1 MEPHGIVDRQYLAD
15 YSGGDMNLTRFRSW
29 LKWMVKGQRLEREME
44 TEVRFHLE
52 SYAADLVRQGL
63 SQQEAMRQ
71 ARIEFGGIESHKDA
85 MRASVG
91 VRWWGELGSDMRHGL
106 RLLRKNP
113 GFTAVAI
120 LTLALGVGANTAI
133 FSIVNAVLLRSL
145 PYRDPDRLVRIFF
158 NEPGVGL
165 RDVKFSKPEL
175 DDLQARAG
183 VFEDVTPIFEGSEN
197 LTGAKQP
204 ERIEG
209 VNGSFSYFS
218 MLGATPPIGRLFDP
232 QDFALGFAPVVV
244 ISDGLW
250 HRSYGAD
257 PNVLGRTLQIDND
270 PYTIIGVLPRGFRHP
285 GPTVSGDVEAF
296 GAGGFSADPF
306 PPPIRGNRVLISG
319 IGRLKPG
326 LTLAQAQARLTAMA
340 AQLRH
345 DFPTDYPPQAQWTIE
360 IQPLQETLVGNVR
373 PMLLVLLGA
382 VILIVFI
389 VSLNIANL
397 LLARASGRQQEMAVR
412 LALGASRG
420 RMVRQMLTESMLL
433 SLIGGAAGIAT
444 AVGTLGF
451 ILRFVPSNVPRLNE
465 VRIDWVVQAFALL
478 ISILT
483 GLVFGLAPALHSA
496 KVALSSAIREGGRG
510 SGYSTKTGR
519 LRDVLVVSELAF
531 AVILMV
537 GAGLL
542 LRTLRDLLQE
552 NPGFNPTQVVA
563 ANMQLPNPND
573 PKTDPYLD
581 IPGRAT
587 FDRELLRRMKAIPGV
602 ELAAITSALPT
613 TNTNPNAVGGLA
625 NEGLVIEDRPVESLQ
640 DLRAE
645 RIRISPDYFKV
656 LQSALLRGRSFTEDD
671 EDGNR
676 LVALIDE
683 STAHKFGPIGDP
695 RGRRVRF
702 ARAPTKP
709 WTTVVGIVQDI
720 KSDGLDI
727 DGVPHIYVST
737 YQDSSKRLSV
747 VLRTSLPAAV
757 LEPQIRHEIQSIDP
771 GLPVFN
777 VSSMN
782 DVLDR
787 SLASRRFSADL
798 VGGFAGL
805 AVLLAS
811 IGIYGLL
818 AYVIGQRSREIGIR
832 MALGAQR
839 DDILR
844 MFLRKGVTLASV
856 GIVAGLVVSASTASL
871 MASLLYGVR
880 PHDPAVFLIV
890 PLLLFAVAVL
900 ASYLPAP
907 RATKVDPM
915 IALRES

>member
-1 MEPHGIVDRQYLAD
+1 
-15 YSGGDMNLTRFRSW
+15 MNLLTRFLSW
-29 LKWMVKGQRLEREME
+29 VKWMVKRQRLESEME

-52 SYAADLVRQGL
+52 SRAADLVRKGL

-91 VRWWGELGSDMRHGL
+91 VRWWGELGSDLRYGF
-106 RLLRKNP
+106 RLLCKNP
-113 GFTAVAI
+113 GFAAVAI

-133 FSIVNAVLLRSL
+133 FSIVNAVLLHSL
-145 PYRDPDRLVRIFF
+145 PYRDPDRLVRAYF
-158 NEPGVGL
+158 NEPGLGL
-165 RDVKFSKPEL
+165 RDVRFSKPEM
-175 DDLQARAG
+175 DDLLTRSG

-204 ERIEG
+204 ERVEG
-209 VNGSFSYFS
+209 VNTSFSYFS
-218 MLGATPPIGRLFDP
+218 MLGVTPQIGRLYGP
-232 QDFALGFAPVVV
+232 QDFVPGVAPVVV

-250 HRSYGAD
+250 HRAYGAD
-257 PNVLGRTLQIDND
+257 PNVIGRTIRIDGD
-270 PYTIIGVLPRGFRHP
+270 PVTIIGVLPRGFRHP
-285 GPTVSGDVEAF
+285 GPTTSGDAEVFAAF
-296 GAGGFSADPF
+296 GFIGAPF
-306 PPPIRGNRVLISG
+306 PPPLRGTRIFPNG

-326 LTLAQAQARLTAMA
+326 VTLKQAQARLTAMA
-340 AQLRH
+340 AQLRR
-345 DFPTDYPPQAQWTIE
+345 DFPADYAPQAQWTIE

-397 LLARASGRQQEMAVR
+397 LLARASGRQQEMAMR

-420 RMVRQMLTESMLL
+420 RMVRQLLTESMLL

-451 ILRFVPSNVPRLNE
+451 LLRFVPSNVPRLNE
-465 VRIDWVVQAFALL
+465 VRIDWVVLAFALL

-496 KVALSSAIREGGRG
+496 KVALTSAIREGGRG

-519 LRDVLVVSELAF
+519 LRDVLIISELAF
-531 AVILMV
+531 AVMLMV

-552 NPGFNPTQVVA
+552 NPGFNPTQVVT
-563 ANMQLPNPND
+563 ANTWLGVPND
-573 PKTDPYLD
+573 PKTDPYLG
-581 IPGRAT
+581 IPGKVA
-587 FDRELLRRMKAIPGV
+587 FDRELLRRMRAIPGV

-613 TNTNPNAVGGLA
+613 TNSNPNAVGGLA
-625 NEGLVIEDRPVESLQ
+625 IEGFAIEDRPVESSQ

-656 LQSALLRGRSFTEDD
+656 LQATLLRGRSFTEGD
-671 EDGNR
+671 EDGKQQ
-676 LVALIDE
+676 VAIIDE
-683 STAHKFGPIGDP
+683 ATARKYWPDRDP
-695 RGRRVRF
+695 LGRQVRF
-702 ARAPTKP
+702 GKDPTKP
-709 WTTVVGIVQDI
+709 WLTVVGIIRDI
-720 KSDGLDI
+720 KNDGLDV
-727 DGVPHIYVST
+727 DGVPHIFVSV
-737 YQDSSKRLSV
+737 YQDPNKQVSL
-747 VLRTSLPAAV
+747 VLRTSLPAAL

-782 DVLDR
+782 RILDR

-798 VGGFAGL
+798 VGGFAGVAL
-805 AVLLAS
+805 LLAS

-818 AYVIGQRSREIGIR
+818 AYMVGQRSREISLR
-832 MALGAQR
+832 MALGAR
-839 DDILR
+839 RWDVLKLILGR
-844 MFLRKGVTLASV
+844 GVVLAGV
-856 GIVAGLVVSASTASL
+856 GIVAGMIFSAATASL

-880 PHDPAVFLIV
+880 PHDLVVFLIV
-890 PLLLFAVAVL
+890 PLLLFAVAAL
-900 ASYLPAP
+900 ASYIPAR
-907 RATKVDPM
+907 RATRVDPM
-915 IALRES
+915 RGLREA

>member
-1 MEPHGIVDRQYLAD
+1 MLSDLV
-15 YSGGDMNLTRFRSW
+15 FRLRS
-29 LKWMVKGQRLEREME
+29 LFRRNTVEAELDDEL
-44 TEVRFHLE
+44 RFHVE
-52 SYAADLVRQGL
+52 
-63 SQQEAMRQ
+63 QQVEKCIRSGMTREEARRQ
-71 ARIEFGGIESHKDA
+71 ARLSVGGIDQVKEEC
-85 MRASVG
+85 REERG
-91 VRWWGELGSDMRHGL
+91 VQHMENLLQDL
-106 RLLRKNP
+106 RYGWRMLVKKP
-113 GFTAVAI
+113 AFTIVAV

-165 RDVKFSKPEL
+165 RDVRFSKPEL
-175 DDLQARAG
+175 DDLQTRAS

-197 LTGAKQP
+197 LTGAGQP
-204 ERIEG
+204 ERVEG

-218 MLGATPPIGRLFDP
+218 MLGVIPQIGRLYGP
-232 QDFALGFAPVVV
+232 QDFAPGFAPEAV

-250 HRSYGAD
+250 RRAYGAD
-257 PNVLGRTLQIDND
+257 PNVLGRTIRIDND
-270 PYTIIGVLPRGFRHP
+270 PLTIIGVLPRGFRHP
-285 GPTVSGDVEAF
+285 GPTTSGDAEVF
-296 GAGGFSADPF
+296 CAGGFSADPF
-306 PPPIRGNRVLISG
+306 PQPKRGTRILVSG

-340 AQLRH
+340 VHLRH
-345 DFPTDYPPQAQWTIE
+345 DFPADYPPQAQWTIE
-360 IQPLQETLVGNVR
+360 IQPLQETLVGKVR

-382 VILIVFI
+382 VILIGFI

-465 VRIDWVVQAFALL
+465 VRIDWVVLAFALL

-496 KVALSSAIREGGRG
+496 KVALTSAIREGGRG

-519 LRDVLVVSELAF
+519 LRDVLIVSELAF

-542 LRTLRDLLQE
+542 LRTLRDLLRE
-552 NPGFNPTQVVA
+552 NPGFNPTQVVT
-563 ANMQLPNPND
+563 ANTWLGNPND
-573 PKTDPYLD
+573 PKMDPYLG
-581 IPGRAT
+581 IPGKAT
-587 FDRELLRRMKAIPGV
+587 FNRELLRRMKAIPGV

-613 TNTNPNAVGGLA
+613 TNINPNAVGGLA
-625 NEGLVIEDRPVESLQ
+625 NESLAIEDRPVESSQ
-640 DLRAE
+640 DLHAE

-656 LQSALLRGRSFTEDD
+656 LQATLLRGRSFTEGD
-671 EDGNR
+671 EDGKP
-676 LVALIDE
+676 LVAIIDE
-683 STAHKFGPIGDP
+683 TTARKYWPDRDP
-695 RGRRVRF
+695 LGRRVRIGKD
-702 ARAPTKP
+702 PSKP
-709 WTTVVGIVQDI
+709 WTTVVGIVKDI

-737 YQDSSKRLSV
+737 YQDPSKQVNV
-747 VLRTSLPAAV
+747 VLRTSLRATL
-757 LEPQIRHEIQSIDP
+757 LEPQIRHEVQSIDP
-771 GLPVFN
+771 GLPVFHL
-777 VSSMN
+777 SSMN
-782 DVLDR
+782 DILDR
-787 SLASRRFSADL
+787 SLASRRFSAGL
-798 VGGFAGL
+798 VGGFAGVAL
-805 AVLLAS
+805 VLAS

-818 AYVIGQRSREIGIR
+818 AFMVGQRSREIGLR
-832 MALGAQR
+832 MALGAR
-839 DDILR
+839 PADILK
-844 MFLRKGVTLASV
+844 LIVTKGVVLAGV
-856 GIVAGLVVSASTASL
+856 GIIAGVILSASTASM

-880 PHDPAVFLIV
+880 PHDPAVFVVV
-890 PLLLFAVAVL
+890 PLLLFVVAVL
-900 ASYLPAP
+900 ASYVPAW
-907 RATKVDPM
+907 RATKVDSM
-915 IALRES
+915 TALREV

>member
-1 MEPHGIVDRQYLAD
+1 MGTLLQD
-15 YSGGDMNLTRFRSW
+15 
-29 LKWMVKGQRLEREME
+29 
-44 TEVRFHLE
+44 VR
-52 SYAADLVRQGL
+52 Y
-63 SQQEAMRQ
+63 
-71 ARIEFGGIESHKDA
+71 
-85 MRASVG
+85 
-91 VRWWGELGSDMRHGL
+91 GL
-106 RLLRKNP
+106 RMLVKKP
-113 GFTAVAI
+113 TFTIVAV

-165 RDVKFSKPEL
+165 RDVRFSKPEL
-175 DDLQARAG
+175 DDLQTRSG
-183 VFEDVTPIFEGSEN
+183 VFEDVTPIFEGSEDV
-197 LTGAKQP
+197 TGAGQP
-204 ERIEG
+204 ERVEG
-209 VNGSFSYFS
+209 VNGSVSYFS
-218 MLGATPPIGRLFDP
+218 MLGVTPQIGRLFGA
-232 QDFALGFAPVVV
+232 QDFVPGFAAEAV

-250 HRSYGAD
+250 RRAYGAD
-257 PNVLGRTLQIDND
+257 PNVVGRTIRLDND
-270 PYTIIGVLPRGFRHP
+270 PLTIIGVLPRGFRHP
-285 GPTVSGDVEAF
+285 GPTTSGDAEVF
-296 GAGGFSADPF
+296 GAGGFTGDPF
-306 PPPIRGNRVLISG
+306 PPPMRGTRILVSG
-319 IGRLKPG
+319 IGRLKPD

-345 DFPTDYPPQAQWTIE
+345 DFPTDYPTQAQWTIE
-360 IQPLQETLVGNVR
+360 IQPLQETLVGKVR

-412 LALGASRG
+412 SALGASRG

-433 SLIGGAAGIAT
+433 SLVGGVAGIAT

-465 VRIDWVVQAFALL
+465 VRIDWVVLAFALL

-496 KVALSSAIREGGRG
+496 KAALYSAVREGGRG

-519 LRDVLVVSELAF
+519 LRDILIVSELAF

-537 GAGLL
+537 EAGLL

-552 NPGFNPTQVVA
+552 NPGFNPTQVVT
-563 ANMQLPNPND
+563 ANTQLPNPNESEA
-573 PKTDPYLD
+573 DPYLD
-581 IPGRAT
+581 IPRRAT

-613 TNTNPNAVGGLA
+613 TNTNPNAVGGIVI
-625 NEGLVIEDRPVESLQ
+625 EGFAIEDRPVESSQ
-640 DLRAE
+640 DLSAE
-645 RIRISPDYFKV
+645 RIRISSDYFKV
-656 LQSALLRGRSFTEDD
+656 LQTTLLRGRSFTEGD
-671 EDGNR
+671 EDGKP
-676 LVALIDE
+676 LVAIIDE
-683 STAHKFGPIGDP
+683 STARKYWPTSDP
-695 RGRRVRF
+695 LGRRVRF
-702 ARAPTKP
+702 ARDRTKP
-709 WTTVVGIVQDI
+709 WATVVGVVKDI

-737 YQDSSKRLSV
+737 YQDNGKRLSV
-747 VLRTSLPAAV
+747 VLRTSLPATL
-757 LEPQIRHEIQSIDP
+757 LEPQIRHEIQSIDS

-818 AYVIGQRSREIGIR
+818 AYIVGQRSREIGIR
-832 MALGAQR
+832 IALGARR

-844 MFLRKGVTLASV
+844 MFLRKGVALAGV
-856 GIVAGLVVSASTASL
+856 GIVAGVVFSASTASM

-890 PLLLFAVAVL
+890 PLLLLAVAAL
-900 ASYLPAP
+900 ASYLPAR
-907 RATKVDPM
+907 RATKVNPM
-915 IALRES
+915 IALREA

>member
-1 MEPHGIVDRQYLAD
+1 MGAFLQDL
-15 YSGGDMNLTRFRSW
+15 RFALRM
-29 LKWMVKGQRLEREME
+29 LVK
-44 TEVRFHLE
+44 
-52 SYAADLVRQGL
+52 
-63 SQQEAMRQ
+63 
-71 ARIEFGGIESHKDA
+71 K
-85 MRASVG
+85 
-91 VRWWGELGSDMRHGL
+91 
-106 RLLRKNP
+106 P
-113 GFTAVAI
+113 GFTIVAV

-133 FSIVNAVLLRSL
+133 FSIVNAVLLRPL
-145 PYRDPDRLVRIFF
+145 PYPDPDRLVRIYF

-165 RDVKFSKPEL
+165 RDVRFSKPEM
-175 DDLQARAG
+175 DDLETRAG
-183 VFEDVTPIFEGSEN
+183 VFEDVSPIYEGSEN
-197 LTGAKQP
+197 LTGTKQP
-204 ERIEG
+204 ERVEG
-209 VNGSFSYFS
+209 VNTSFSYFS
-218 MLGATPPIGRLFDP
+218 MLGVIPQMGRLYGP
-232 QDFALGFAPVVV
+232 QDFVPGFAPEAV

-250 HRSYGAD
+250 RRAYGAD
-257 PNVLGRTLQIDND
+257 PNVLGRSIRIDND
-270 PYTIIGVLPRGFRHP
+270 PLTIIGVLPREFRHP
-285 GPTVSGDVEAF
+285 GPTTSGDAEVF
-296 GAGGFSADPF
+296 GAGGFSGDPF
-306 PPPIRGNRVLISG
+306 PPPIRGNRVLVNG

-340 AQLRH
+340 QELRH

-420 RMVRQMLTESMLL
+420 RMVRQMLTESLLL
-433 SLIGGAAGIAT
+433 SLIGGAAGIVT

-451 ILRFVPSNVPRLNE
+451 TLRFMPSNVPRLSE
-465 VRIDWVVQAFALL
+465 VRIDWVVLAFALL

-483 GLVFGLAPALHSA
+483 GFAFGLAPALHSA
-496 KVALSSAIREGGRG
+496 RGAFSSAIREGGRG
-510 SGYSTKTGR
+510 SGYSTKTRR
-519 LRDVLVVSELAF
+519 LRDVLIVSELAF

-563 ANMQLPNPND
+563 ANIQLPNPNE
-573 PKTDPYLD
+573 PEADPYLNNL
-581 IPGRAT
+581 PRAN

-613 TNTNPNAVGGLA
+613 SNVNPNAVGGLA
-625 NEGLVIEDRPVESLQ
+625 TEGFAIEDRPVESSQGLH
-640 DLRAE
+640 AE

-656 LQSALLRGRSFTEDD
+656 LQTTLLRGRSFTEGD
-671 EDGNR
+671 EDGKP
-676 LVALIDE
+676 LVAIIDE
-683 STAHKFGPIGDP
+683 STAHKYWATRDP
-695 RGRRVRF
+695 LGRRVRF
-702 ARAPTKP
+702 GRDPTKP
-709 WTTVVGIVQDI
+709 WTTVVGIVKDM

-727 DGVPHIYVST
+727 NGVPHIYVST
-737 YQDSSKRLSV
+737 YQDSSKELSV
-747 VLRTSLPAAV
+747 VLRTSLPATL

-777 VSSMN
+777 VTSMSN
-782 DVLDR
+782 ILDR

-818 AYVIGQRSREIGIR
+818 AYMVSQRSREIGIR

-844 MFLRKGVTLASV
+844 MFLRKGVALAGL
-856 GIVAGLVVSASTASL
+856 GIVAGLVCSAFTASM

-890 PLLLFAVAVL
+890 PLLLFAIAIL
-900 ASYLPAP
+900 ASYLPAR
-907 RATKVDPM
+907 RATMVDP
-915 IALRES
+915 IVALHES

>member
-1 MEPHGIVDRQYLAD
+1 MLSDIL
-15 YSGGDMNLTRFRSW
+15 FRLRS
-29 LKWMVKGQRLEREME
+29 LFRRNAVEAELDDEL
-44 TEVRFHLE
+44 RFHFE
-52 SYAADLVRQGL
+52 
-63 SQQEAMRQ
+63 QQVEKCIRAGMTREEGRRQ
-71 ARIEFGGIESHKDA
+71 ARLSVGGIDQVKEEC
-85 MRASVG
+85 REERG
-91 VRWWGELGSDMRHGL
+91 VQHMENLLQDL
-106 RLLRKNP
+106 RYGWRMLVKKP
-113 GFTAVAI
+113 AFTIVAV

-145 PYRDPDRLVRIFF
+145 PYRDPDRLVRVFF

-165 RDVKFSKPEL
+165 RDVRFSKPEL
-175 DDLQARAG
+175 DDLQTRAG
-183 VFEDVTPIFEGSEN
+183 VFEDVTPIFEGSED
-197 LTGAKQP
+197 LTGVQQP
-204 ERIEG
+204 ERVEG
-209 VNGSFSYFS
+209 VNGSIGYFS
-218 MLGATPPIGRLFDP
+218 MLGVIPQIGRLFGP
-232 QDFALGFAPVVV
+232 QDFAPGFASVAV

-250 HRSYGAD
+250 RRAYGAD
-257 PNVLGRTLQIDND
+257 PNVLGRTIRIDND
-270 PYTIIGVLPRGFRHP
+270 PHTIIGVLPPGFRHP
-285 GPTVSGDVEAF
+285 GPTVSGDVEVFCA
-296 GAGGFSADPF
+296 AGFTATPF
-306 PPPIRGNRVLISG
+306 PPPMRGTRILVSG

-360 IQPLQETLVGNVR
+360 IQPLQETLVGKVR

-433 SLIGGAAGIAT
+433 SLIGGATGIAT
-444 AVGTLGF
+444 AVGGLGF
-451 ILRFVPSNVPRLNE
+451 ILRFVPANLPRLNE
-465 VRIDWVVQAFALL
+465 VRIDWVVLAFALL

-496 KVALSSAIREGGRG
+496 KAVLSSGMREGGRG

-519 LRDVLVVSELAF
+519 LRDVLIVSELAF

-542 LRTLRDLLQE
+542 LRTLWDLLQE
-552 NPGFNPTQVVA
+552 NPGFNPTQLVT
-563 ANMQLPNPND
+563 ANIQLPNPND

-581 IPGRAT
+581 TPRRAT
-587 FDRELLRRMKAIPGV
+587 FSRELLRHLKTIPGV
-602 ELAAITSALPT
+602 QLAAITSALPT
-613 TNTNPNAVGGLA
+613 TNTNPSAVGGIA
-625 NEGLVIEDRPVESLQ
+625 NEGFAIEDRPVESSQ
-640 DLRAE
+640 DLHAE
-645 RIRISPDYFKV
+645 RIRVSPDYFKV
-656 LQSALLRGRSFTEDD
+656 LQSTPLRGRSFTEGD
-671 EDGNR
+671 EDGKP
-676 LVALIDE
+676 LVAIIDE
-683 STAHKFGPIGDP
+683 STSRKYWPDRDP
-695 RGRRVRF
+695 LGRRVRF
-702 ARAPTKP
+702 ARDATKP
-709 WTTVVGIVQDI
+709 WTTVVGIVRDI

-737 YQDSSKRLSV
+737 YQDSSRRLSV
-747 VLRTSLPAAV
+747 VLRTSLPTSL
-757 LEPQIRHEIQSIDP
+757 LEQQIRHEIQSIDP

-798 VGGFAGL
+798 VGGFAGVAL
-805 AVLLAS
+805 VLAS
-811 IGIYGLL
+811 LGIYGLL
-818 AYVIGQRSREIGIR
+818 AFMVGQRSREIGLRI
-832 MALGAQR
+832 ALGAR
-839 DDILR
+839 PADILK
-844 MFLRKGVTLASV
+844 LIVTKGVVLAGV
-856 GIVAGLVVSASTASL
+856 GIIAGVILSASTASM

-880 PHDPAVFLIV
+880 PHDPAVFVVV

-900 ASYLPAP
+900 ASYVPAW
-907 RATKVDPM
+907 RATKVDSM
-915 IALRES
+915 TALREV

>member
-1 MEPHGIVDRQYLAD
+1 MGTLLQD
-15 YSGGDMNLTRFRSW
+15 
-29 LKWMVKGQRLEREME
+29 
-44 TEVRFHLE
+44 VRYGLRM
-52 SYAADLVRQGL
+52 LVR
-63 SQQEAMRQ
+63 
-71 ARIEFGGIESHKDA
+71 K
-85 MRASVG
+85 
-91 VRWWGELGSDMRHGL
+91 
-106 RLLRKNP
+106 P
-113 GFTAVAI
+113 TFTIVAV

-145 PYRDPDRLVRIFF
+145 PYPDPDRLVRIFF

-165 RDVKFSKPEL
+165 RDVRFSKPEL
-175 DDLQARAG
+175 DDLLTRAG
-183 VFEDVTPIFEGSEN
+183 VFEDVSPIYVGSEN
-197 LTGAKQP
+197 LTGAKRP
-204 ERIEG
+204 ERVEG

-218 MLGATPPIGRLFDP
+218 MLGVVPQIGRLFGPPDVTP
-232 QDFALGFAPVVV
+232 GVAQLVV

-250 HRSYGAD
+250 HRAYGAD
-257 PNVLGRTLQIDND
+257 PNVLGRTIRIDGD

-285 GPTVSGDVEAF
+285 GPTASGDADVF
-296 GAGGFSADPF
+296 GAMGFSAYPF
-306 PPPIRGNRVLISG
+306 PRPMRGTRILVSG

-326 LTLAQAQARLTAMA
+326 LTLAQAQAQLTAMA

-345 DFPTDYPPQAQWTIE
+345 DFPADYPLQAQWTIE
-360 IQPLQETLVGNVR
+360 IQPLQENLVGKVR

-397 LLARASGRQQEMAVR
+397 LLARASGRQQEMAMR

-451 ILRFVPSNVPRLNE
+451 ILRFVPSNVPRFSE
-465 VRIDWVVQAFALL
+465 VRIDWVVLAFALL

-483 GLVFGLAPALHSA
+483 GLVFGLAPALHAA
-496 KVALSSAIREGGRG
+496 KGAFSSAIREGGRG
-510 SGYSTKTGR
+510 SGYSTRTGR
-519 LRDVLVVSELAF
+519 LRDVLVVSEVAF
-531 AVILMV
+531 ALILMV

-552 NPGFNPTQVVA
+552 NAGFNPTQVVT
-563 ANMQLPNPND
+563 ANTWLGVPND
-573 PKTDPYLD
+573 PKTDPYLGIRD
-581 IPGRAT
+581 MTT

-602 ELAAITSALPT
+602 ALAAITSSLPT
-613 TNTNPNAVGGLA
+613 TNSNPSAVGGLKI
-625 NEGLVIEDRPVESLQ
+625 EGFAIEDRPVESSQ

-656 LQSALLRGRSFTEDD
+656 FQATLLRGRSFTEGD
-671 EDGNR
+671 EDGKP
-676 LVALIDE
+676 LVAIIDE
-683 STAHKFGPIGDP
+683 STAHKYWPTGDP
-695 RGRRVRF
+695 LGRRVRF
-702 ARAPTKP
+702 GKDPTAP
-709 WTTVVGIVQDI
+709 WTTVVGIIKNI

-737 YQDSSKRLSV
+737 YQDPSKQVSV
-747 VLRTSLPAAV
+747 VLRTSLPATL

-787 SLASRRFSADL
+787 SLASRRLSADL

-818 AYVIGQRSREIGIR
+818 AYMVGQRSHEIGVR
-832 MALGAQR
+832 MALGAR
-839 DDILR
+839 RGDILR
-844 MFLRKGVTLASV
+844 LFLRKGVALAGV
-856 GIVAGLVVSASTASL
+856 GIVAGVVFSAFTASM

-890 PLLLFAVAVL
+890 PLLLFVIAVL
-900 ASYLPAP
+900 ASYLPAR
-907 RATKVDPM
+907 RATKVNPM
-915 IALRES
+915 IALREA

>member
-1 MEPHGIVDRQYLAD
+1 MGSEWGNSLFCDFAIWTERSVFMGTLLQDIRYGWRMLVKKPVFTIV
-15 YSGGDMNLTRFRSW
+15 
-29 LKWMVKGQRLEREME
+29 
-44 TEVRFHLE
+44 
-52 SYAADLVRQGL
+52 
-63 SQQEAMRQ
+63 
-71 ARIEFGGIESHKDA
+71 
-85 MRASVG
+85 
-91 VRWWGELGSDMRHGL
+91 
-106 RLLRKNP
+106 
-113 GFTAVAI
+113 AV
-120 LTLALGVGANTAI
+120 LTLALGVGANAAI
-133 FSIVNAVLLRSL
+133 FSIVDAVLLRSL

-165 RDVKFSKPEL
+165 RDVRFSKPEL
-175 DDLQARAG
+175 DDLQTRAG

-197 LTGAKQP
+197 LTGAGQP
-204 ERIEG
+204 ERVEG

-218 MLGATPPIGRLFDP
+218 MLGVIPQIGRLYGP
-232 QDFALGFAPVVV
+232 QDFAPGFAPIAV

-250 HRSYGAD
+250 RRAYGAD
-257 PNVLGRTLQIDND
+257 PNVLGRTIRIDND
-270 PYTIIGVLPRGFRHP
+270 PLTIIGVLPRGFRHP
-285 GPTVSGDVEAF
+285 GPTTSGDAEVF
-296 GAGGFSADPF
+296 CAGGFSADPF
-306 PPPIRGNRVLISG
+306 PQPMRGTRILGAG

-340 AQLRH
+340 RELRH
-345 DFPTDYPPQAQWTIE
+345 DFPTDYAPLAQWTIE

-420 RMVRQMLTESMLL
+420 RLVRQMLTESMLL
-433 SLIGGAAGIAT
+433 SLIGGAAGIVT
-444 AVGTLGF
+444 AVASLGF
-451 ILRFVPSNVPRLNE
+451 ILRFAPSNLPRLSE
-465 VRIDWVVQAFALL
+465 VRIDWVVLAFALL

-519 LRDVLVVSELAF
+519 LRDVLIVSELAF

-552 NPGFNPTQVVA
+552 NPGFSPTQVVA
-563 ANMQLPNPND
+563 ANIQLPNPNESEA
-573 PKTDPYLD
+573 DPYLD
-581 IPGRAT
+581 IPGKAT

-613 TNTNPNAVGGLA
+613 TNSNPNGVGGLEI
-625 NEGLVIEDRPVESLQ
+625 EGFAIEDRPVESSQNLS
-640 DLRAE
+640 AE

-656 LQSALLRGRSFTEDD
+656 LQTTLLRGRSFTEGD
-671 EDGNR
+671 EDGKP
-676 LVALIDE
+676 LVAIIDE
-683 STAHKFGPIGDP
+683 STARKYWPDRDP
-695 RGRRVRF
+695 LGRRVRF
-702 ARAPTKP
+702 ARDPTKP
-709 WTTVVGIVQDI
+709 WTTVVGIIKDI

-737 YQDSSKRLSV
+737 YQDNSKRLSV
-747 VLRTSLPAAV
+747 VLRTSLPATL
-757 LEPQIRHEIQSIDP
+757 LEPQIRREIQGIDP

-782 DVLDR
+782 EVLDR
-787 SLASRRFSADL
+787 SLALRRFSADL

-818 AYVIGQRSREIGIR
+818 AYMVGQRSREIGIR
-832 MALGAQR
+832 MAVGARR

-844 MFLRKGVTLASV
+844 MFLRKGSVLAGV
-856 GIVAGLVVSASTASL
+856 GIVAGLVFSASTASL
-871 MASLLYGVR
+871 MASLLYRVR
-880 PHDPAVFLIV
+880 PRDPAVFLIV
-890 PLLLFAVAVL
+890 PLILMVVALLS
-900 ASYLPAP
+900 SY
-907 RATKVDPM
+907 
-915 IALRES
+915 I